1 VSLRRHGKRS
11 FFVQDWLIFSGVAKS
26 IGRTIAEIQR
36 RFKPF
41 LENGDDS
48 LIPPDLQR
56 CIYTIVSSSHQP
68 HKHICTLVD
77 RRLFHP
83 YRPSD
88 TVAKPNGRRSDR
100 VSRPSFTDHSEPD

>member
-1 VSLRRHGKRS
+1 MAINPSPFRG
-11 FFVQDWLIFSGVAKS
+11 WLTFSGMAKS

-56 CIYTIVSSSHQP
+56 CIYTIVSPEQ
-68 HKHICTLVD
+68 
-77 RRLFHP
+77 
-83 YRPSD
+83 
-88 TVAKPNGRRSDR
+88 RSYDL
-100 VSRPSFTDHSEPD
+100 